1 MTDNNLPVY
10 DEDDAIVFIRQT
22 LPEDINRRYTD
33 DDIMEVIDA
42 IWDYY
47 DESGATSLDNITV
60 GDDEDESQD
69 PAAIAQS
76 IIKVLA
82 KNGPEA
88 INVADLT
95 LIVKGEIAYEE
106 NLGSCL

>member
-1 MTDNNLPVY
+1 MSENIFPEY

-22 LPEDINRRYTD
+22 LPESVNNRYSN
-33 DDIMEVIDA
+33 DDILEIIDA

-47 DESGATSLDNITV
+47 DENGETSLDNITSSEE
-60 GDDEDESQD
+60 GDSDASV
-69 PAAIAQS
+69 IADS
-76 IIKVLA
+76 ILRRLA

-88 INVADLT
+88 INKADLT

-106 NLGSCL
+106 DLGSRL